1 MNLMDGSTGLKLSS
15 PPKKGHLFGKS
26 HTSDFV
32 GCIPRN
38 TL

>member
-15 PPKKGHLFGKS
+15 PLKKGHLFGKS
-26 HTSDFV
+26 HASDFV
-32 GCIPRN
+32 GHIPGY